1 MQAQLRY
8 LVDVSELPQVTLQ
21 AIPFDAGAHPGMPGS
36 FIVLQFG
43 EAAIPDVIYV
53 DTMLGELFLEEG
65 QMSAGMN
72 SSSSISV
79 QWPPARRHPCRW

>member
-36 FIVLQFG
+36 FVFMQLA
-43 EAAIPDVIYV
+43 EAAIPDVI
-53 DTMLGELFLEEG
+53 
-65 QMSAGMN
+65 
-72 SSSSISV
+72 
-79 QWPPARRHPCRW
+79 